1 MRRPS
6 RVAIIRDLQEALWQM
21 IEPQI
26 DLQHPATTSDKN
38 IMRMA
43 VQRFVEAEAK
53 SLSLAELADMLDS
66 PAQTM
71 TLFLEYLRSKG
82 IAGDPV
88 AMD

>member
-1 MRRPS
+1 
-6 RVAIIRDLQEALWQM
+6 M

-26 DLQHPATTSDKN
+26 DSQHPATTSDKK

-43 VQRFVEAEAK
+43 VQRFVEDKAK
-53 SLSLAELADMLDS
+53 SLSLAELADILDA
-66 PAQTM
+66 PAHTM
-71 TLFLEYLRSKG
+71 TLFLEYLRRKG